1 MSWLSEISRSLRG
14 EALIRHVENR
24 LYRNC
29 EGQPRRPKR
38 DDPHWTRRARAL
50 INQAG
55 LSGRLI
61 EIPVPPSHL
70 SDNASGRGKI
80 KGQPAGAHSPVS
92 SAPGESGLITG
103 ARMVGNREG
112 AGGFQPS
119 PPTQVSA
126 APAGRRGGQ
135 SDNAAHPTQP
145 GWTDDPEFWAPLM
158 GTDEATPGE
167 ASEHGATSFSNAA
180 IANRL
185 KAQDH
190 AA

>member
-1 MSWLSEISRSLRG
+1 MSTWLSEISRSLRG

-55 LSGRLI
+55 LSGRLN
-61 EIPVPPSHL
+61 E
-70 SDNASGRGKI
+70 
-80 KGQPAGAHSPVS
+80 
-92 SAPGESGLITG
+92 
-103 ARMVGNREG
+103 
-112 AGGFQPS
+112 
-119 PPTQVSA
+119 VSA

-167 ASEHGATSFSNAA
+167 ASEHGATSFLNSCCEC
-180 IANRL
+180 
-185 KAQDH
+185 
-190 AA
+190 